1 MLYMIHEGK
10 IYDNIISYFIR
21 RLVEDINTFVF
32 ILIPSYL
39 YTKVL
44 RKGLNTVQ
52 TILDRFRESKILPF
66 ITFE

>member
-32 ILIPSYL
+32 IYEGI
-39 YTKVL
+39 TK
-44 RKGLNTVQ
+44 RFKHCLNHT
-52 TILDRFRESKILPF
+52 
-66 ITFE
+66 